1 MNLKEKKYSE
11 FNLVREM
18 MGTVPTVETPPAPTL
33 SPTPSGR
40 QDG

>member
-18 MGTVPTVETPPAPTL
+18 MGTVPTVERFDPACA
-33 SPTPSGR
+33 
-40 QDG
+40 DFVAD